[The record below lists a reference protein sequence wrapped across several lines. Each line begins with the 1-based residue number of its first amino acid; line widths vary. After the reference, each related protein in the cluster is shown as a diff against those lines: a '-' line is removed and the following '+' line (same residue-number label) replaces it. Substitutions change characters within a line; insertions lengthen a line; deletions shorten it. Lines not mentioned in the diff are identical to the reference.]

1 MHALPSTV
9 NVGFPPVYRSDAQLL
24 LLGTLPGQ
32 RSLACQQYYGHP
44 HNQFWPIMQAL
55 LGIPTDAEYT
65 RRVTQLMEAKIALWD
80 VCHSASRK
88 GSLDSAIIGSSVLVN
103 PVDGLI
109 ATLPALRCIAFNG
122 QAAATLF
129 RRHRLSNAALPTL
142 VLPSTSPAHAR
153 LRFAQK
159 LAQWQAIN
167 AFLTD

>member
-1 MHALPSTV
+1 MHPLPPAV

-24 LLGTLPGQ
+24 LLGSLPGQ
-32 RSLACQQYYGHP
+32 RSLACQQYYAHP

-55 LGIPTDAEYT
+55 LGIPTDAEYAF
-65 RRVTQLMEAKIALWD
+65 RVTQLMEAKIALWD
-80 VCHSASRK
+80 VCQSARRK
-88 GSLDSAIIGSSVLVN
+88 GSLDSAIVGSSVLIN
-103 PVDGLI
+103 PIDGLI

-129 RRHRLSNAALPTL
+129 RRHSRCSSALPTL

-159 LAQWQAIN
+159 LTQWQAIN